1 MNKSLGFALVL
12 LASFLTLSCGSS
24 SSTRQLQSITV
35 QATVNGEVIQF
46 TATGTFSAPPTT
58 VSPLPASWYFD
69 LPGSQYTLTTQPF
82 SYSCA
87 APPSP
92 GPLIATAPADPNA
105 PSSGSTLNTKMII
118 GSAPIICP

>member
-12 LASFLTLSCGSS
+12 LVSFLTLSCGSS

-35 QATVNGEVIQF
+35 QATVSGEQIEF
-46 TATGTFSAPPTT
+46 TAAGTFSAPPTT
-58 VSPLPASWYFD
+58 VSPLPASWYYD
-69 LPGSQYTLTTQPF
+69 LPSSQYTLTTQPF
-82 SYSCA
+82 SYSCV
-87 APPSP
+87 PPQHP

-105 PSSGSTLNTKMII
+105 PSSGSTLNTKMIV